1 MSNHA
6 GSDTVKPIVSKPL
19 FCRTMT
25 IMNINVKWE
34 NVTMKDFIELS
45 KEDLELFSSL
55 LSDYLCHAN
64 NFGDNYL
71 NTLQS
76 KLIFAIHNTH

>member
-1 MSNHA
+1 
-6 GSDTVKPIVSKPL
+6 
-19 FCRTMT
+19 MT
-25 IMNINVKWE
+25 IMNINAEWKD
-34 NVTMKDFIELS
+34 VTMKDFIELS

-64 NFGDNYL
+64 NISDKYL